1 MSSNRTYKDYY
12 AVLGVS
18 KNATQKEIKDAY
30 RKLARKYH
38 PDANKSDGATEE
50 KFKEIGE
57 AYEVLKDAKKRKE
70 YDEMGRYFGGTGYSP
85 GAGGGRSSAGTPEQ
99 GFSFNGFGDIFDLF
113 GGGAG
118 GGRGAAR
125 PQQTRTKG
133 ADITYNVSL
142 TFDEALKGKTVK
154 LSVDKEETCSSC
166 GGTGAASGSG
176 RTTCAACGGRGVVA
190 DNQGIFSISRA
201 CPNCGGQGSIIER
214 PCTVCRGN
222 GRIRVQKSETI
233 KIPAGVADGSKLR
246 FKGKGQAGLNGG
258 PYGDLYIVAKVA
270 KHPYFIRN
278 GSDIQLDLP
287 ITFTEAA
294 LGASIEV
301 PTVDGGV
308 SLKIPAGTQEGR
320 TFRLRGKGA
329 PKLKGPGRGDML
341 AKVHLTVPKELS
353 GAEKELLVRF
363 ADARKEDPRKD
374 LKE

>member
-1 MSSNRTYKDYY
+1 MSSSRTYKDYY

-18 KNATQKEIKDAY
+18 KNATRKEIKDAY

-38 PDANKSDGATEE
+38 PDANKSDSTTEE
-50 KFKEIGE
+50 KFKEISE

-70 YDEMGRYFGGTGYSP
+70 YDEMGRYFGGP
-85 GAGGGRSSAGTPEQ
+85 GPGGGRSTAGGADQ
-99 GFSFNGFGDIFDLF
+99 GFSFNGFGDLFDLF

-118 GGRGAAR
+118 VGRGGAR

-133 ADITYNVSL
+133 SDITYNVSL
-142 TFDEALKGKTVK
+142 TFDEALKGKTVT
-154 LSVDKEETCSSC
+154 LSVDREETCSSC

-176 RTTCAACGGRGVVA
+176 RVACAACGGRGVVA
-190 DNQGIFSISRA
+190 DDQGIFSISRA
-201 CPNCGGQGSIIER
+201 CPNCGGQGSIVER
-214 PCTVCRGN
+214 PCAACRGN
-222 GRIRVQKSETI
+222 GRIRAQKSETI

-258 PYGDLYIVAKVA
+258 PHGDLYVVAKVA

-294 LGASIEV
+294 LGASIEA
-301 PTVDGGV
+301 PTVDGSV

-329 PKLKGPGRGDML
+329 PKLKGTGRGDML
-341 AKVHLTVPKELS
+341 AKVRITVPTELS

-363 ADARKEDPRKD
+363 ADARKEDPRKNF
-374 LKE
+374 KE

>member
-38 PDANKSDGATEE
+38 PDANKSDATTED
-50 KFKEIGE
+50 KFKEVSE
-57 AYEVLKDAKKRKE
+57 AYETLKDVKKRKE
-70 YDEMGRYFGGTGYSP
+70 YDEMGRYFGAGP
-85 GAGGGRSSAGTPEQ
+85 GAGGGRSYAGGAEQ
-99 GFSFNGFGDIFDLF
+99 GFSFDGFGDIFDLF
-113 GGGAG
+113 GGG
-118 GGRGAAR
+118 GRGGAR
-125 PQQTRTKG
+125 SQQTRTKG

-154 LSVDKEETCSSC
+154 LLVDKEETCSAC
-166 GGTGAASGSG
+166 GGTGASPGSG
-176 RTTCAACGGRGVVA
+176 RTTCAVCGGRGMVA

-201 CPNCGGQGSIIER
+201 CPNCGGQGSIIEK
-214 PCTVCRGN
+214 PCAVCRGN
-222 GRIRVQKSETI
+222 GRVRVQKSETI
-233 KIPAGVADGSKLR
+233 KIPPGVADGSKLR
-246 FKGKGQAGLNGG
+246 FKGKGQAGLDGG
-258 PYGDLYIVAKVA
+258 PYGDLYVVAKVA
-270 KHPYFIRN
+270 KHPYFTRN

-308 SLKIPAGTQEGR
+308 TLKIPAGTQEGR

-329 PKLKGPGRGDML
+329 PKLKGSGRGDML
-341 AKVHLTVPKELS
+341 AKVHITVPKELS

-374 LKE
+374 FKD